1 MSCEQLRSA
10 VELRY
15 IRSIDKSGNVSAQN
29 SVCLS
34 VVGPLRSFFQ
44 IFVRSGSPPN
54 DIARKG
60 RCLLLLVVGIGC
72 RFLATKFSKF
82 KSVVGHGQQS
92 VACSLQHHL
101 PSPSTRAGDT
111 TSCAQLCMLRIC
123 CQCQF
128 RLTFHGSEKAEL
140 SGHLARSHP
149 WRRKVKLEPS
159 RC

>member
-1 MSCEQLRSA
+1 MLVRKTA
-10 VELRY
+10 
-15 IRSIDKSGNVSAQN
+15 

-34 VVGPLRSFFQ
+34 VCRWSSPVFFPN
-44 IFVRSGSPPN
+44 FCPSWVRPPPN
-54 DIARKG
+54 YIVRKG

-123 CQCQF
+123 RQCQF